1 MKLISRDFVVDY
13 LSMIKRN
20 LIVQASKTNAS
31 DAEKVA
37 AVSSSMKTVSRIL
50 DEITSIE
57 YYNVKLER
65 ESDE

>member
-1 MKLISRDFVVDY
+1 MKLISRDFVIDY

-37 AVSSSMKTVSRIL
+37 AVSSSMKTVSKIL

-65 ESDE
+65 GSDE

>member
-1 MKLISRDFVVDY
+1 MKLISRDFVIDY
-13 LSMIKRN
+13 LFMIKRN

-37 AVSSSMKTVSRIL
+37 AVSSSMKTVSKIL

-65 ESDE
+65 GSDE

>member
-1 MKLISRDFVVDY
+1 MKLISRDFVIDY

-20 LIVQASKTNAS
+20 LTVQASKTNAS

-37 AVSSSMKTVSRIL
+37 TVSSSMKTVSRIL